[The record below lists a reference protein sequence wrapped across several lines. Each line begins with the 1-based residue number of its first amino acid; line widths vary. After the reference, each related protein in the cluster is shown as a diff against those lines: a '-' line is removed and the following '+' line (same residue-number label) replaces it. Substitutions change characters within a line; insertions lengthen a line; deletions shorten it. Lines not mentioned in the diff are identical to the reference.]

1 MIEDTHN
8 IVAVIIEDKKLDLQS
23 AVDYAGDLCKN
34 CIARFDEAR
43 SQLPSWGP
51 EIDLEVKRYGQGLQ
65 DWIVG
70 SLHWSF
76 VSKRY
81 FGLEGEAVKNHRTI
95 AITPATK

>member
-1 MIEDTHN
+1 M
-8 IVAVIIEDKKLDLQS
+8 IIEDKKLDLQS
-23 AVDYAGDLCKN
+23 AVDYAGDLGNK